1 VLQGGCQRR
10 GDQEPYAPLL
20 EALERHLQHQL
31 PTDRGVP
38 FLLVSCARGL
48 RTSAVV
54 GGTADAVPWDLM
66 QAIRQRVAALSE
78 SARQALDAAAV
89 VRRRV
94 SLSVLSAVLAQP
106 EEAVLAAL
114 EAACQARLLEEQGKV
129 LSSLG

>member
-1 VLQGGCQRR
+1 
-10 GDQEPYAPLL
+10 
-20 EALERHLQHQL
+20 
-31 PTDRGVP
+31 
-38 FLLVSCARGL
+38 
-48 RTSAVV
+48 
-54 GGTADAVPWDLM
+54 M

-78 SARQALDAAAV
+78 PARQALDAAAV